1 MATPILIRSIC
12 CIFVQCMIEDA
23 SMEAQEALVEAL
35 THVDVDEL
43 EAVIQTMQND
53 KQSRFLPV
61 LDNSIERLR
70 RLISSAAETR
80 APLTSTTIRTTSLM
94 LNFLALCCNASSCLS
109 CGVSVSA
116 LLSTVIIYTSRL
128 HTSCLSCHVLTAVS
142 SFEGSRRNNPS
153 NKSIKIPW
161 EIALS
166 YPRSDILMASCLAS
180 CILALEH
187 TESLHTSTVAEI
199 WDYLRDVLFL
209 TFTGY
214 FIGDETPLS
223 ILVAPTLCEALLALL
238 RHTGGPFGNSLFTPC
253 RRR

>member
-1 MATPILIRSIC
+1 
-12 CIFVQCMIEDA
+12 
-23 SMEAQEALVEAL
+23 
-35 THVDVDEL
+35 
-43 EAVIQTMQND
+43 
-53 KQSRFLPV
+53 
-61 LDNSIERLR
+61 
-70 RLISSAAETR
+70 
-80 APLTSTTIRTTSLM
+80 M
-94 LNFLALCCNASSCLS
+94 LNFLTLCCNASSCLS

-116 LLSTVIIYTSRL
+116 LLSTVIIYASRL

-153 NKSIKIPW
+153 NMSIKLESDKIPW

-180 CILALEH
+180 CVLALEH
-187 TESLHTSTVAEI
+187 TKSLHTSTVAEI
-199 WDYLRDVLFL
+199 WDYLRDVLLL

-214 FIGDETPLS
+214 FIGDEAPLS

-238 RHTGGPFGNSLFTPC
+238 RHTGAPIGNWLFTPC